1 MNPSTEL
8 RLNTMIRGLSEMVI
22 PAIDPKNSL
31 AQEQAQLIL
40 GHLHAMVAQSGRE
53 RDLNRIELEEQ
64 KTLAQDLL
72 AAAVGGP
79 DTQAA
84 AEALEAAIKTEQKV
98 QIANAIENLLRST
111 DASEDFKALSHQKVM
126 AYSDESL
133 LRSRSW
139 FATMKFDS
147 APQELLAIESL
158 FS

>member
-53 RDLNRIELEEQ
+53 RDLNRIEQ

-111 DASEDFKALSHQKVM
+111 DASEDFKALSYQKVM